1 MTGQGKSIMPPLQSP
16 RAELFPHNIDICQV
30 VYGLRRMSK
39 PAIAAVNGPCVG
51 SGIGLAAGC
60 DVRIASE
67 KARFG
72 WVFVRRGLLPDDG
85 SLPLVPQ
92 IIGYAKAFE
101 WGATG
106 RILSAQEALDIGFV
120 REVVPHDQLLPKSV
134 ELAREMIENCP
145 PISLELF
152 KLALVESLT
161 MAPEH
166 AILMGDKAQ
175 THHPGHRGPH
185 GGPAGLCREA
195 QARLEAEVEH
205 KTRGL
210 SPRFCALS
218 RELLFRPAGFERR
231 REVARRHPELLELP
245 LPVDS
250 HVVVLVATGVPYGP
264 VPVPQRR
271 RHEQV
276 PVAWASSP
284 LTVMMGFRT

>member
-1 MTGQGKSIMPPLQSP
+1 MSYQWIKVDQQDGIVTITLNDPDTLNAVNHEMNREIAAEMDRVDRDDEVRVLILTGEGRGFCSGGNIKVMTGQGKSIMPPLQSP

-120 REVVPHDQLLPKSV
+120 REVVPHDQLLPKCV

-175 THHPGHRGPH
+175 LITRATEDHT
-185 GGPAGLCREA
+185 EA
-195 QARLEAEVEH
+195 LRAFAEKRKPVW
-205 KTRGL
+205 K
-210 SPRFCALS
+210 
-218 RELLFRPAGFERR
+218 RR
-231 REVARRHPELLELP
+231 
-245 LPVDS
+245 
-250 HVVVLVATGVPYGP
+250 
-264 VPVPQRR
+264 
-271 RHEQV
+271 
-276 PVAWASSP
+276 
-284 LTVMMGFRT
+284 